1 MAIKILEGCKN
12 GIAKALLARLLRL
25 NGNNKGSA
33 LAYSSIEERWLQLH
47 PQVVIE
53 RDKTL
58 RNLGK
63 EKLKEREALLS
74 QVDALRDE
82 WVIERKVQLLIDKG
96 DVPGAKKMLLSVP
109 FQKVH
114 QTYTRTNLW
123 FQICDLLNEQRLP
136 VPAQLGEDRLANFG
150 AYREYE

>member
-1 MAIKILEGCKN
+1 MEIKILGGCKN

-33 LAYSSIEERWLQLH
+33 LAYSSILERWLQLH

-53 RDKTL
+53 RDKAL

-63 EKLKEREALLS
+63 ETLKEREAWLS
-74 QVDALRDE
+74 QVNALQDE
-82 WVIERKVQLLIDKG
+82 WIGERKVQLLIDKG
-96 DVPGAKKMLLSVP
+96 EIAGAKTLLLSIH

-114 QTYTRTNLW
+114 QT
-123 FQICDLLNEQRLP
+123 
-136 VPAQLGEDRLANFG
+136 
-150 AYREYE
+150 